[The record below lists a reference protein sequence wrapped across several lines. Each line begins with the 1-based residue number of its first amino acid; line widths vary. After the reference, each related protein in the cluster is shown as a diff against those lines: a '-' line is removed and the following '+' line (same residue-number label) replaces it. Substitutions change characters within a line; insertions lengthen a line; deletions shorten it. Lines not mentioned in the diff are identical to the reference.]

1 MDAPSPRSF
10 SSMQGSS
17 FDSLTS
23 DSSSHLSDSDVNE
36 TLVLTLCVR
45 PYMFHVHMLCQFAT
59 SGRVFKNLILRGQL
73 VSLCAS
79 RRFSWV
85 LLFLGP
91 QEWQALLVAAATVR
105 LRLQRFFCL
114 SQEPSSLFAS
124 LFDEVPG
131 ALRV

>member
-1 MDAPSPRSF
+1 MDTPSPRSF

-17 FDSLTS
+17 FASVTS

-36 TLVLTLCVR
+36 TLLPALRVR
-45 PYMFHVHMLCQFAT
+45 PYMFHVHRLCRFAV
-59 SGRVFKNLILRGQL
+59 SGRVFKNMILRGQL
-73 VSLCAS
+73 ISFCAS

-91 QEWQALLVAAATVR
+91 QEWQALLLSAATLR

-114 SQEPSSLFAS
+114 SA
-124 LFDEVPG
+124 
-131 ALRV
+131 